1 MVKKRI
7 TTLFLDIGG
16 VIMTNGWDR
25 NFRQMAIH
33 QFNLE
38 PEEFNLRHKEFYD
51 LYEAGHFSLD
61 EYLKKVIFYKERSFT
76 LESFKDFM
84 FSFSKPYPDM
94 IAYFKNL
101 KEAHN
106 LRVCAV
112 SNEGKELAIYRI
124 HYAHLKDLFDDFF
137 ISGFVG
143 YQKPDPRIYQMALD
157 VTQVPKENVI
167 YIDDRESLI
176 EAAAQLG
183 IQGIQQVSLRET
195 EQELNRLFKA

>member
-1 MVKKRI
+1 
-7 TTLFLDIGG
+7 
-16 VIMTNGWDR
+16 MTNGWDKH
-25 NFRQMAIH
+25 FRQMGIH

-38 PEEFNLRHKEFYD
+38 PEEFNQRHKEFYD
-51 LYEAGHFSLD
+51 LYESGYFSLD
-61 EYLKKVIFYKERSFT
+61 EYLKKVVFYKERSFT

-84 FSFSKPYPDM
+84 FSNSKPYPDM

-101 KEAHN
+101 KETHN
-106 LRVCAV
+106 LRACAV
-112 SNEGKELAIYRI
+112 SNEGRELALYRI
-124 HYAHLKDLFDDFF
+124 HYAHLKELFDDFF

-157 VTQVPKENVI
+157 VTQVSKENIV

-183 IQGIQQVSLRET
+183 ILGIQQRSLKET
-195 EQELNRLFKA
+195 EQRLSQLEFRRR